1 VLSVLRRV
9 VAAGAR
15 GAEPRACG
23 PAGPDAILGRFVSSN
38 AVLVGRRDA
47 ASRTGTPPLRLV
59 LSPPLV
65 AAISVV
71 LGIIATNAAG
81 FRFRDPDNVAAG
93 YVGMV
98 GAAIVVLVGLD
109 VYVRAA
115 RAAGTWRPPR
125 AALREVRRVRWTRGR
140 MAAAFLGLLSFYV
153 AYLAFR
159 NLKGAL
165 PILRPRLT
173 DAGLADADRWLFLGH
188 DPATL
193 LHGAFGTG
201 WLPANVF
208 SSVYVA
214 FIVFLPLSLAVALV
228 FARDLPT
235 SLFFATALSANW
247 LLGIGSY
254 YLLPS
259 LGPCYADP
267 GLFASLAH
275 MKAATLQDQLMV
287 DRIGFLRDPD
297 HGIPQAIA
305 AFASLH
311 IGMSFSSLLMAHLL
325 HLGRALRVALWVW
338 LAATFLAT
346 VYLGWHYVVDDL
358 AGLVIGALGLLM
370 AALVSGYDPRT
381 ARRSTTA

>member
-1 VLSVLRRV
+1 
-9 VAAGAR
+9 
-15 GAEPRACG
+15 
-23 PAGPDAILGRFVSSN
+23 VSSE
-38 AVLVGRRDA
+38 ALAVGRREA
-47 ASRTGTPPLRLV
+47 ATRTATPSLRLV
-59 LSPPLV
+59 LSGPLV
-65 AAISVV
+65 AAIAVAI
-71 LGIIATNAAG
+71 GILAANGAG

-93 YVGMV
+93 YVLMV
-98 GAAIVVLVGLD
+98 GAGVALMVILD
-109 VYVRAA
+109 IYLRAVRATGTRRPS
-115 RAAGTWRPPR
+115 RAAM
-125 AALREVRRVRWTRGR
+125 AALRRERWTRTR
-140 MAAAFLGLLSFYV
+140 MAAAGLGLLSFYV
-153 AYLAFR
+153 SYLAFR

-165 PILRPRLT
+165 PLLRPHLT
-173 DAGLADADRWLFLGH
+173 DAELADADRWLFLGH

-193 LHGAFGTG
+193 LHSALGTG
-201 WLPANVF
+201 WLPANVL

-247 LLGIGSY
+247 LIGIGSY

-259 LGPCYADP
+259 LGPCYAEP
-267 GLFASLAH
+267 GLFTSLAH
-275 MKAATLQDQLMV
+275 TEAATLQHQLML

-325 HLGRALRVALWVW
+325 RLDKRLRIALWAW
-338 LAATFLAT
+338 LIATFTAT

-358 AGLVIGALGLLM
+358 AGLVIGALGLLV
-370 AALVSGYDPRT
+370 AAVVSGYDPRT
-381 ARRSTTA
+381 ARRDATA

>member
-1 VLSVLRRV
+1 
-9 VAAGAR
+9 
-15 GAEPRACG
+15 
-23 PAGPDAILGRFVSSN
+23 VSSN

-47 ASRTGTPPLRLV
+47 AEPATTPSPTPGLRLV
-59 LSPPLV
+59 LSAPLV
-65 AAISVV
+65 AAVGVV
-71 LGIIATNAAG
+71 LGIVATNEAG

-93 YVGMV
+93 YLGMV

-115 RAAGTWRPPR
+115 RAAGSLRPPR
-125 AALREVRRVRWTRGR
+125 AALAEVRRVRWTRGR

-165 PILRPRLT
+165 PLLRPHLT
-173 DAGLADADRWLFLGH
+173 DAELADADRWLFLGH

-193 LHGAFGTG
+193 LHSALGTG
-201 WLPANVF
+201 WLTANAL
-208 SSVYVA
+208 SSVYIA

-267 GLFASLAH
+267 GLFTALAH
-275 MKAATLQDQLMV
+275 TKVATLQDQLML

-297 HGIPQAIA
+297 HGIPQAVA

-325 HLGRALRVALWVW
+325 RLDRRLRIALWAW
-338 LAATFLAT
+338 LVATFVAT
-346 VYLGWHYVVDDL
+346 VYLGWHYVLDDL
-358 AGLVIGALGLLM
+358 AGLVIGALGLVV
-370 AALVSGYDPRT
+370 AALVSGYDPRA
-381 ARRSTTA
+381 ARRTTSA